1 MTSSKHNAYDFETA
15 HNWRALYGSKW
26 SYFPDDVL
34 PMWVADMD
42 FTSPPPVVQALAE
55 RVAAG
60 YFAYT
65 LDYPPLK
72 EAVVERMA
80 HLYHWHI
87 TTDDVLLIP
96 GMVVALNLVARA
108 IGKPGDAILS
118 ETPVYGPFLN
128 VPRYNAKFARTID
141 LRYEP
146 LDEQTFTYR
155 TDWEA
160 LEAAFS
166 PQTSLYFLCNP
177 HNPGGFCYTRDD
189 LERLAALCLKH
200 KTVICSDEI
209 HSDLLLDPQA
219 QHVPI
224 ATLSPEVAHN
234 TITLIAPSKTY
245 NLPGLSCSVAII
257 QNPELRRAVAE
268 AMQGMG
274 LHVNVLGAVAGE
286 AAYRLGDDWLRAV
299 LAHLRA
305 NRDYLVDFVR
315 HNLPQLRITAPEAT
329 YLAWMDCRNLT
340 IEGEAHS
347 FFLKQA
353 RLAFNPG
360 TFFGAVGAGFVRLNF
375 ACSRATLDEALERL
389 QAALA

>member
-1 MTSSKHNAYDFETA
+1 MSLPLTTTYNFETS
-15 HNWRALYGSKW
+15 HNWRALHSSKW
-26 SYFPDDVL
+26 SYFPEDVL

-42 FTSPPPVVQALAE
+42 FTSPPAVVQALTE

-80 HLYHWHI
+80 RLYAWHI
-87 TTDDVLLIP
+87 SPEDVLLIP

-118 ETPVYGPFLN
+118 ETPVYGPFLS
-128 VPRYNAKFARTID
+128 VPRHNAKFARTVD
-141 LRYEP
+141 LRYVP
-146 LDEQTFTYR
+146 LEGQAFTYR
-155 TDWEA
+155 TDWDA

-177 HNPGGFCYTRDD
+177 HNPGGFCYARAD

-200 KTVICSDEI
+200 KTVICADEI

-219 QHVPI
+219 QHIPI
-224 ATLSPEVAHN
+224 ATLSPEVAQN

-245 NLPGLSCSVAII
+245 NLPSLGCSIAII
-257 QNPELRRAVAE
+257 PNPELRRAVAE
-268 AMQGMG
+268 VMQGMG

-286 AAYRLGDDWLRAV
+286 AAYRSGDDWLKAV
-299 LAHLRA
+299 LTYLRA
-305 NRDYLVDFVR
+305 NRDHLVDFVLQ
-315 HNLPQLRITAPEAT
+315 HLPQLRITVPQAT
-329 YLAWMDCRNLT
+329 YLAWLDCRNLA
-340 IEGEAHS
+340 IDGDAHS
-347 FFLKQA
+347 VFLKRA
-353 RLAFNPG
+353 RVAVNPG
-360 TFFGAVGAGFVRLNF
+360 TFFGSAGTGFVRLNF

-389 QAALA
+389 RAALA